1 MEENGRMKKRRLV
14 RMRVKRIS
22 RRRKRKKADKAN
34 KGPENW
40 HGSPWK
46 QMP

>member
-22 RRRKRKKADKAN
+22 RRRKRKKVDKVN
-34 KGPENW
+34 KGLENW
-40 HGSPWK
+40 FGSSWK
-46 QMP
+46 